1 MWTFE
6 PSAALAILERWERED
21 GLEIVRGE
29 CLDRRRGGVTVAD
42 DRIVS
47 FKALSGRV
55 FRGKMFVDATY
66 EGDLMAVAGV
76 SYAVGRE
83 SNAEYGETLDG
94 VQYAQA
100 KYHQFREGVDPYVVK
115 DDPLSGLLPG
125 IEAGKVEPDGTG
137 DRRV

>member
-83 SNAEYGETLDG
+83 SNAEYGET
-94 VQYAQA
+94 QA
-100 KYHQFREGVDPYVVK
+100 VAAGCDMPVSS
-115 DDPLSGLLPG
+115 LCASGRAAGPG
-125 IEAGKVEPDGTG
+125 WAGHPPE
-137 DRRV
+137 